1 MNDKVLTDDEKS
13 ALLDGVSSGA
23 VEVHSSDGPKYADV
37 KPFELPKRSV
47 IRTNS
52 FPRLQL
58 LNQQLAERLARYTE
72 SNLHC
77 EVRIGASGIRSQAFA
92 ECIAR
97 DAGEPAVCTFTAE
110 PLDGQAVIFVDPDAI
125 GQLVEGF
132 FGGSNNGP
140 AGRRGTT
147 LTAGELSVCRLFCNA
162 VLSTVQEVWEPV
174 IELVPEIVSLDVG
187 TEIVTAIADTDTV
200 LATHFDIEFPQG
212 RGSFGIHWPQS
223 MVASLM
229 PVFDGQ
235 KRERDAAE
243 DARWQRVIRARLP
256 DANISLSGTVGH
268 ARLPLKNL
276 TQLKP
281 GDVIDIDS
289 PRSATLYAKD
299 VAVLRGMFGVLAGRN
314 AIEANGWIAGGGAN

>member
-1 MNDKVLTDDEKS
+1 MTDKVLTDDEKS

-58 LNQQLAERLARYTE
+58 LNQQFADRMERYAE

-77 EVRIGASGIRSQAFA
+77 NVRISASGIRLQPFA

-97 DAGEPAVCTFTAE
+97 DTGEPAVCTFTAE
-110 PLDGQAVIFVDPDAI
+110 PLDGHALVFVDTDVVSN
-125 GQLVEGF
+125 LVEGF
-132 FGGSNNGP
+132 FGGSNDAP
-140 AGRRGTT
+140 ASRRGTS
-147 LTAGELSVCRLFCNA
+147 LTAGELSVCKLFCTA
-162 VLSTVQEVWEPV
+162 LLSTVQEVWEPV
-174 IELVPEIVSLDVG
+174 IELVTETVSLDVG
-187 TEIVTAIADTDTV
+187 TEIVTAIAESDPV
-200 LATHFDIEFPQG
+200 LATQFDIEFAGGQ
-212 RGSFGIHWPQS
+212 GSFGIYWPHS
-223 MVASLM
+223 MITSLM

-256 DANISLSGTVGH
+256 DANITLSGSVGH

-276 TQLKP
+276 ATLKP

-289 PRSATLYAKD
+289 PRSATVFAKD
-299 VAVLRGMFGVLAGRN
+299 VAVMHGLFGVLAGRN
-314 AIEANGWIAGGGAN
+314 AIEANGWIAGGAAN